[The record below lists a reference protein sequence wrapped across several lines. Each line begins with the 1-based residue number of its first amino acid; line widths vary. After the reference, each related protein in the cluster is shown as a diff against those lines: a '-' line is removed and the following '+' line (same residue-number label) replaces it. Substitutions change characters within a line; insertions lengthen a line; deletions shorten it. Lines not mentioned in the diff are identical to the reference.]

1 MDVLSSWISKYIRSF
16 SLYSGLSLFS
26 CVTFFFFCLFWSFFS
41 CRFSLYAWWSLVIC
55 DKEPPRY
62 PQWRHH
68 QLNGHEFEQA
78 PGVSD
83 GQESLACCSPWGH
96 KESDTTEWQNWG
108 ILNYIVSSLHFSL
121 VEIWP
126 RNSSWIKIGYINWK
140 ASVGIGS
147 QLSVYISKRLL
158 PRKMNVPN

>member
-26 CVTFFFFCLFWSFFS
+26 CVTFCFVFFCLFWSFFA

-62 PQWRHH
+62 PLWWHP
-68 QLNGHEFEQA
+68 QLDGHEFEHA
-78 PGVSD
+78 PGVGD
-83 GQESLACCSPWGH
+83 GQESLACCSPWGR
-96 KESDTTEWQNWG
+96 KESDATERLNWG
-108 ILNYIVSSLHFSL
+108 ILNYIISSLHFSL

-126 RNSSWIKIGYINWK
+126 RNSLWIKIGYINWK
-140 ASVGIGS
+140 ASVGIGRVGG
-147 QLSVYISKRLL
+147 QLSVYFS
-158 PRKMNVPN
+158 